1 MKKIPKM
8 QNIKKLHYIY
18 ITFMLSHLLYI
29 LKIIYTKDNY
39 MKIQNFSDY
48 KKQKVARN
56 TL

>member
-18 ITFMLSHLLYI
+18 ITFMLSHFLYI